1 MTNTLHRQ
9 GSAENLK
16 NDYVIFAHTAKGITR
31 EGSAPKLQEFMRIC
45 LKYHPS
51 NMGDSKQGNIHQ
63 DDIDILQLIAHQG
76 DGAGATAV
84 FTDLD
89 TLQKVL
95 EELIRADLGISI
107 NVSGLLEEV
116 QTCCR
121 KAGIE
126 RHSVEHS
133 LGFWGSKD
141 RLPEREILE
150 FNSMCGHGMVSFN
163 LIRKMIEYVK
173 LRRLTPRK
181 AAKIMAKCCECG
193 AFNPVRAERLLEKMR
208 TGEREKQPDLTW
220 KLRLAGMWSPTG
232 RPVAPD

>member
-9 GSAENLK
+9 GTSESLS

-31 EGSAPKLQEFMRIC
+31 EGSALKLQEFMKIC
-45 LKYHPS
+45 LKYDPV
-51 NMGDSKQGNIHQ
+51 NIGDGKQGNIHQ
-63 DDIDILQLIAHQG
+63 DDIDIQRLISNQG
-76 DGAGATAV
+76 DGAGAAAV

-89 TLQKVL
+89 TLQKVI
-95 EELIRADLGISI
+95 EELIKADLGISI
-107 NVSGLLEEV
+107 NISGLLDGV
-116 QTCCR
+116 QKCCR

-133 LGFWGSKD
+133 VGFWGAKD

-150 FNSMCGHGMVSFN
+150 FNTMCGHGMVSFN

-173 LRRLTPRK
+173 LRRLTPKK

-193 AFNPVRAERLLEKMR
+193 VFNPLRAEMLLEKIK
-208 TGEREKQPDLTW
+208 TGQR
-220 KLRLAGMWSPTG
+220 
-232 RPVAPD
+232 

>member
-9 GSAENLK
+9 GTSESLK

-45 LKYHPS
+45 MKYDPV
-51 NMGDSKQGNIHQ
+51 NIGDGKQGNIHQ
-63 DDIDILQLIAHQG
+63 DDIDIQKLIANQK
-76 DGAGATAV
+76 DGAGAAAV

-89 TLQKVL
+89 TLQKVI
-95 EELIRADLGISI
+95 EELIKADLGISI
-107 NVSGLLEEV
+107 NISGLLEGV
-116 QTCCR
+116 QQCCR
-121 KAGIE
+121 NSGID

-133 LGFWGSKD
+133 VGFWGARD

-150 FNSMCGHGMVSFN
+150 FNTMCGHGTVSFN

-173 LRRLTPRK
+173 LKRLTPKK

-193 AFNPVRAERLLEKMR
+193 VFNPLRAEILLEKIK
-208 TGEREKQPDLTW
+208 TGQR
-220 KLRLAGMWSPTG
+220 
-232 RPVAPD
+232 